1 MQRAGGGL
9 SLGLAW
15 LHAYATTPRN
25 SEPIASSAPS
35 LGRKAGHR
43 GLCKSQ
49 RAECRRAR
57 HVQTTGGGVPQ
68 HNATTAPRLLNQ
80 LRAAAHMP
88 NCYCLPVPQLP
99 ARPQTARHPPPPPT
113 PARACCPA
121 CWRLATVWFAP
132 LPRLSYP
139 ETESARE
146 LVGGDRPRCPRAAVS
161 R

>member
-1 MQRAGGGL
+1 MARRQDTEASAKANVPSADEPDTSKRQEAACRNTMPPPRPAYLTNCGQRR
-9 SLGLAW
+9 
-15 LHAYATTPRN
+15 TCPTVT
-25 SEPIASSAPS
+25 ASPFPS
-35 LGRKAGHR
+35 FPQGRK
-43 GLCKSQ
+43 
-49 RAECRRAR
+49 RRA
-57 HVQTTGGGVPQ
+57 T
-68 HNATTAPRLLNQ
+68 
-80 LRAAAHMP
+80 
-88 NCYCLPVPQLP
+88 
-99 ARPQTARHPPPPPT
+99 PPPPT